1 MKMIIRLTIKIFFFS
16 FLILLSQFLRAQDVN
31 SYINLAEQY
40 ENAMNDEQAILKY
53 HEALKIQPNN
63 IYAVCKAS
71 ELCSRIGARFKN
83 DKTKQADYF
92 SAAKKYARTALKL
105 DPLNSEAN
113 FVMALVMGREA
124 IEKGGKEKI
133 MAVKDVKRFA
143 DLSIKYNPQNYKAW
157 YILGKWYYEVSSL
170 NYFEKTAVKVFF
182 GALPEAQIDDAI
194 KCLEKSKSLNPGF
207 VLNYLSL
214 AKAYK
219 KKDDEAMARQNI
231 AMMINLPDKT
241 QDDQKFKSEGKA
253 LLKKWN

>member
-1 MKMIIRLTIKIFFFS
+1 MIAGVRTYENDIRLTIKIFFFS

-157 YILGKWYYEVSSL
+157 YILGKWYYEVSLL
-170 NYFEKTAVKVFF
+170 NYFEKMELITF
-182 GALPEAQIDDAI
+182 
-194 KCLEKSKSLNPGF
+194 
-207 VLNYLSL
+207 
-214 AKAYK
+214 
-219 KKDDEAMARQNI
+219 
-231 AMMINLPDKT
+231 
-241 QDDQKFKSEGKA
+241 
-253 LLKKWN
+253 